1 MSAAMMTRSASAI
14 SCGVRVFWAPTD
26 PWVSTLTEWPSAFAP
41 RSTPSAAMKVWAMP
55 VGQEV
60 TATTFL
66 PPAAVAK
73 APPRVADGV
82 RKGGVERGA
91 HRLLA
96 LEARVVPAFA
106 DEQDRFGAGDRVRR
120 KSARDGLARSQFDKQ
135 RMTEPDRRL
144 LQGFGGERRLGWT
157 VGCGDH
163 RYQV

>member
-1 MSAAMMTRSASAI
+1 
-14 SCGVRVFWAPTD
+14 
-26 PWVSTLTEWPSAFAP
+26 
-41 RSTPSAAMKVWAMP
+41 MP
-55 VGQEV
+55 VGQDV

-66 PPAAVAK
+66 PPAAGGEGAAK
-73 APPRVADGV
+73 GCGGV
-82 RKGGVERGA
+82 RKRGVERGA

-96 LEARVVPAFA
+96 LKARVVLAVA
-106 DEQDRFGAGDRVRR
+106 DEQDRFGAGDRVRP
-120 KSARDGLARSQFDKQ
+120 KSARDGVTGSQFDSE